1 MRTRRTKTGTV
12 GQTTL
17 GRLAGC
23 VALVGLIVTANSAQ
37 AEDPTADEGVRLF
50 EEKIGPVLKAE
61 CYRCHSEDAEKVRGG
76 LRLDSREAM
85 LKGGDSGPAVVP
97 NKSDESLLIQALR
110 HEGDLAMPPKK
121 SKLADDVIASFV
133 KWVDRGAP
141 GVPEGKA
148 ASGVVT
154 AAARR
159 HWAFQPVKKAAP
171 PVVAKSDWI
180 RNEIDAFALAKLEER
195 GWHPAPEA
203 SRAEWLRRVSFDLVG
218 LPPAPEEIAAF
229 ELDASPGAFERVVD
243 RLLDSPHYGERW
255 AQHWLDVTR
264 FAESEGFEY
273 DRQLPEAWR
282 FRDYVIDSFNRDK
295 PFDRFLIEQIA
306 GDEMAPHDHECLTAA
321 IFHRLGPVR
330 RNAGNPEIALSRND
344 VLAER
349 TDIIGTVFLG
359 LSIGC
364 ARCHDHKLEPI
375 SQKDYYRLE
384 AYLAATEEKN
394 IVLASAAEQAVRD
407 EATKQFKGE
416 IQKLKELAK
425 KATGDEKTRLIN
437 QIEELED
444 QEPAPLPTIP
454 STWDDFDHRTP
465 IHVLKRGI
473 WEKKG
478 DAVGPRPPSVLVADN
493 VAELPADVTF
503 PRTRLALWLTDPNQP
518 LTARVIVNRLWQHH
532 FGAGLV
538 KTENDFGTQGD
549 RPSHPELLDWLAA
562 TLVEKG
568 WRLKAIHR
576 LIVLSSTYRQSSRAP
591 AASEARRADPENRLL
606 WRFNRRRLT
615 AEEMRDAML
624 AISGRLNVAVGG
636 ASVMIPVDPELV
648 QLLYKPSQWKVTAN
662 IAEHDRRSIYLIAKR
677 NLRLPFLEAFD
688 APALM
693 SSCARREASTHAPQ
707 ALELLNGRTSNDL
720 AVAFARRLQQETGG
734 DRVQIIERAYRLT
747 QGRAPTGEER
757 KLSAEFLREQPL
769 AEFALA
775 LFNLNG
781 FLYVP

>member
-1 MRTRRTKTGTV
+1 MTNPIFYRASL
-12 GQTTL
+12 TL
-17 GRLAGC
+17 LAGC
-23 VALVGLIVTANSAQ
+23 LVFPLAGQVAPCTAR
-37 AEDPTADEGVRLF
+37 AEDSAADEGVRVF
-50 EEKIGPVLKAE
+50 EEKIAPVLKAE
-61 CYRCHSEDAEKVRGG
+61 CYRCHSEDAEKIRGG

-85 LKGGDSGPAVVP
+85 LKGGDTGPAVVP
-97 NKSDESLLIQALR
+97 KKSGESLLIQAIR
-110 HEGDLAMPPKK
+110 HEGELAMPPKK
-121 SKLADDVIASFV
+121 PKLSDTTIADFV
-133 KWVDRGAP
+133 KWVDLGAP
-141 GVPEGKA
+141 GLPEGKSSA
-148 ASGVVT
+148 GVVT
-154 AAARR
+154 EAARR
-159 HWAFQPVKKAAP
+159 HWAFQPVKKVP
-171 PVVAKSDWI
+171 PPAVANTGWI
-180 RNEIDAFALAKLEER
+180 RNEVDSLVLAELEAR
-195 GWHPAPEA
+195 GWQPAPKA
-203 SRAEWLRRVSFDLVG
+203 TRAEWLRRVSFDLVG
-218 LPPAPEEIAAF
+218 LPPSPEEIAAF
-229 ELDASPGAFERVVD
+229 ECDPSPDAFERVVD
-243 RLLDSPHYGERW
+243 RLLDSPHFGERW

-273 DRQLPEAWR
+273 DRHFPEAWR

-306 GDEMAPHDHECLTAA
+306 GDEMAPQDHECLTAA

-375 SQKDYYRLE
+375 SQKDYYRFE

-394 IVLASAAEQAVRD
+394 VVLASASEQAAR
-407 EATKQFKGE
+407 EGAASRFKSE
-416 IQKLKELAK
+416 LQKLKERAK
-425 KATGDEKTRLIN
+425 KATGDERDRLN
-437 QIEELED
+437 RQIEELED
-444 QEPAPLPTIP
+444 QEPPPLPTIP

-478 DAVGPRPPSVLVADN
+478 EAVGPRPPGVLVADN
-493 VAELPADVTF
+493 VPELPADVTF

-549 RPSHPELLDWLAA
+549 RPSHPELIGWLAA

-576 LIVLSSTYRQSSRAP
+576 LIVLSSTYRQSNRAP
-591 AASEARRADPENRLL
+591 AAGDAPRADPENRLL
-606 WRFNRRRLT
+606 WHFNRRRLS

-624 AISGRLNVAVGG
+624 AVSGRLNVAVGG
-636 ASVMIPVDPELV
+636 PSVMIPVDPELV

-662 IAEHDRRSIYLIAKR
+662 AGEHDRRSIYLIAKR

-693 SSCARREASTHAPQ
+693 TSCARRESSTHAPQ

-720 AVAFARRLQQETGG
+720 AAAFARRLEQETGG
-734 DRVQIIERAYRLT
+734 DRVQIIERAYQLAL
-747 QGRAPTGEER
+747 GRAPTADER
-757 KLSAEFLREQPL
+757 ALSAAFLREQPL
-769 AEFALA
+769 SEFALA

>member
-1 MRTRRTKTGTV
+1 MP
-12 GQTTL
+12 
-17 GRLAGC
+17 RLAKC
-23 VALVGLIVTANSAQ
+23 VALVGLISMSGVAR
-37 AEDPTADEGVRLF
+37 AEDPAADEGRRLF
-50 EEKIGPVLKAE
+50 EEKIAPVLKAE
-61 CYRCHSEDAEKVRGG
+61 CYRCHSEDAEKVKGG
-76 LRLDSREAM
+76 LLLDSRAGM

-97 NKSDESLLIQALR
+97 NKSDESLLIQAIR
-110 HEGDLAMPPKK
+110 HDGDLAMPPKK
-121 SKLADDVIASFV
+121 PKLSDDVIAGFA
-133 KWVDRGAP
+133 KWIDLGAP
-141 GVPEGKA
+141 GAPEGKGA
-148 ASGVVT
+148 TGVVT

-159 HWAFQPVKKAAP
+159 HWAFQPVKKPVP
-171 PVVAKSDWI
+171 PVVAKTAWI
-180 RNEIDAFALAKLEER
+180 RNEIDAFMLAKLEEHT
-195 GWHPAPEA
+195 WQPAPET
-203 SRAEWLRRVSFDLVG
+203 SRSEWLRRVSFDLVG
-218 LPPAPEEIAAF
+218 LPPSPEEIAAF
-229 ELDASPGAFERVVD
+229 ESDRTPDAFERVVD

-273 DRQLPEAWR
+273 DRHLPEAWR

-295 PFDRFLIEQIA
+295 PFDRFLIEQVA

-321 IFHRLGPVR
+321 VFHRLGPVR

-384 AYLAATEEKN
+384 AYLAATDEKN
-394 IVLASAAEQAVRD
+394 IVLASAAEQTARD

-416 IQKLKELAK
+416 IQKLKERAK
-425 KATGDEKTRLIN
+425 QATGDEKTRLIT

-478 DAVGPRPPSVLVADN
+478 EAVGPRPPSVLVADN
-493 VAELPADVTF
+493 LAELPADVTF

-576 LIVLSSTYRQSSRAP
+576 LIVLASTYRQSSRAP

-606 WRFNRRRLT
+606 WRFNRRRLS

-662 IAEHDRRSIYLIAKR
+662 VAEHDRRSIYLIAKR

-693 SSCARREASTHAPQ
+693 TSCARREGSTHAPQ

-720 AVAFARRLQQETGG
+720 AVAFARRLEQETGG
-734 DRVQIIERAYRLT
+734 DPAQIFERAYRLT
-747 QGRAPTGEER
+747 MGRSPTDEER

>member
-1 MRTRRTKTGTV
+1 M
-12 GQTTL
+12 TTL
-17 GRLAGC
+17 TFYRAGMGRLAGC
-23 VALVGLIVTANSAQ
+23 LMLALVGQAVPWPAAR
-37 AEDPTADEGVRLF
+37 AEDAAADDGVRLF
-50 EEKIGPVLKAE
+50 EEKIAPVLKAE
-61 CYRCHSEDAEKVRGG
+61 CYRCHSEDAEKIRGG
-76 LRLDSREAM
+76 LRLNSREAM
-85 LKGGDSGPAVVP
+85 LKGGDSGPGVVP
-97 NKSDESLLIQALR
+97 KKSGESLLIQAIR
-110 HEGDLAMPPKK
+110 HEGDLRMPPKK
-121 SKLADDVIASFV
+121 PKLSDATIADFV
-133 KWVDRGAP
+133 KWVDLGAP
-141 GVPEGKA
+141 GLSEGKNPA
-148 ASGVVT
+148 GVVT
-154 AAARR
+154 EAARR
-159 HWAFQPVKKAAP
+159 HWAFQPVKKVP
-171 PVVAKSDWI
+171 PPAVEETRWI
-180 RNEIDAFALAKLEER
+180 RNELDAIVLAKLEAR
-195 GWHPAPEA
+195 GWEPAPEA

-218 LPPAPEEIAAF
+218 LPPTPEEIAAF
-229 ELDASPGAFERVVD
+229 EADRSPDAFERVVD

-273 DRQLPEAWR
+273 DRHLPEAWR

-306 GDEMAPHDHECLTAA
+306 GDEMAPHDHESLTAA

-394 IVLASAAEQAVRD
+394 VVLASAAEQAARED
-407 EATKQFKGE
+407 AAKQLKSE
-416 IQKLKELAK
+416 IQKLKERAK
-425 KATGDEKTRLIN
+425 KAAGDERNRLN
-437 QIEELED
+437 RQIEELED
-444 QEPAPLPTIP
+444 REPPPLPTIP

-478 DAVGPRPPSVLVADN
+478 EAVGPRPPGVLVADN
-493 VAELPADVTF
+493 VPELPADVTF
-503 PRTRLALWLTDPNQP
+503 PRTRLALWLTDSNHP

-532 FGAGLV
+532 FGAGIV

-591 AASEARRADPENRLL
+591 AAGEARRADPDNRLL
-606 WRFNRRRLT
+606 WHFNRRRLS

-624 AISGRLNVAVGG
+624 AVSGRLNVAVGG
-636 ASVMIPVDPELV
+636 PSVMVPVDPELV

-662 IAEHDRRSIYLIAKR
+662 AAEHDRRSIYLIAKR

-693 SSCARREASTHAPQ
+693 TSCARRESSTHAPQ

-720 AVAFARRLQQETGG
+720 AGAFARRLEQEMGG
-734 DRVQIIERAYRLT
+734 DRARNIERAYRLAL
-747 QGRAPTGEER
+747 GRSPTDEER
-757 KLSAEFLREQPL
+757 KLSDAFLREQPL

-775 LFNLNG
+775 LFNVNG